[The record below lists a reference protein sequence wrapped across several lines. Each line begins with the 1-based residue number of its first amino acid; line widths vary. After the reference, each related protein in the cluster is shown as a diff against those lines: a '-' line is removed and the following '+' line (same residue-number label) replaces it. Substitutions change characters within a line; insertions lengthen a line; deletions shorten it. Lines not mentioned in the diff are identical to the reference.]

1 MTSTATVTSTVTDA
15 QGAVQTTVG
24 HETRI
29 GTVVRLEEVD
39 SEETSMVGVPIATQT
54 GAAGQVGV
62 RAAVAL
68 AGLAVGV
75 VAVL

>member
-15 QGAVQTTVG
+15 QGAVQTSVG
-24 HETRI
+24 QEIRT

-39 SEETSMVGVPIATQT
+39 ATATSNVGTPVAAATG
-54 GAAGQVGV
+54 GAQQLGIK
-62 RAAVAL
+62 AAAAL

>member
-1 MTSTATVTSTVTDA
+1 MTSIVTDA
-15 QGAVQTTVG
+15 QGVVQTTVG
-24 HETRI
+24 QETRI

-39 SEETSMVGVPIATQT
+39 SEETSTIGVPIATQT

-62 RAAVAL
+62 KAAAAL